1 MIGAGYVVGWQ
12 AGLET
17 LSKVQRLTNPCH
29 SCNTGPTCNTTCNTH
44 HICHTCYTSNA
55 CNKSLMPSWTVD
67 TFFWAQVCFGM
78 CSAWMWWTHLID
90 LKSKPTNSCFPNNY
104 LHLWG
109 IKWLYVLCTK
119 VCKSS
124 GTNLL
129 PLSLSGGPLKW
140 KLDHGWVLGIGH
152 TLDCLNRAGPRSRIN
167 PVSVFVV
174 YQYCICPPL
183 PRIWIQ
189 LMDRPTAL

>member
-29 SCNTGPTCNTTCNTH
+29 SCNTRPTCNTTCNTH
-44 HICHTCYTSNA
+44 HICHTCFT
-55 CNKSLMPSWTVD
+55 CNKYLILSWTVD

-109 IKWLYVLCTK
+109 IKLLYVLCTK

-140 KLDHGWVLGIGH
+140 KLDHGWVSGS
-152 TLDCLNRAGPRSRIN
+152 AAP
-167 PVSVFVV
+167 
-174 YQYCICPPL
+174 
-183 PRIWIQ
+183 
-189 LMDRPTAL
+189 